1 MQASYAKI
9 PEGEHDGHTLTD
21 TLTQRENKRKES
33 CAWLQLCSCPHSD
46 IQPVTKTWRPHS
58 CSGRAW
64 PEGMKNKADCKFRC
78 LAEKIKTSL
87 TGGFGLRKD
96 VFTCSLLCWMWQAYI
111 CAFLLNDDLL
121 RTGMGAICNA
131 DYVFKQK
138 RKKKKKWGAN
148 TLMAVTWLA
157 LHFFAKWL
165 VRGRNDR

>member
-1 MQASYAKI
+1 MV
-9 PEGEHDGHTLTD
+9 
-21 TLTQRENKRKES
+21 TQRENKRKES

-46 IQPVTKTWRPHS
+46 IRPVTKTWRPHS
-58 CSGRAW
+58 CSGRVW
-64 PEGMKNKADCKFRC
+64 PEGMKNKADCKLRC

-138 RKKKKKWGAN
+138 RKKKKKGGVQIHWWLSHESLCTSLQSGWSVGGTTDSYTLGAQ
-148 TLMAVTWLA
+148 M
-157 LHFFAKWL
+157 
-165 VRGRNDR
+165 